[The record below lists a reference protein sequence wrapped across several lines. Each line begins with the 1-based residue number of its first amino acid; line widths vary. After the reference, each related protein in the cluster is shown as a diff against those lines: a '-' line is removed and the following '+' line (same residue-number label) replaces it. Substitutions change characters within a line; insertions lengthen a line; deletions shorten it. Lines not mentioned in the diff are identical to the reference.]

1 MNFAGKAKRLDDID
15 LPRIGAR
22 IGVGE
27 DEIHAILDVEAAG
40 RGFDSKGRPTMLF
53 EPHVFYRELGPG
65 PERDAAVKA
74 GLAYPRWKRDYP
86 KDSYPRLLRAM
97 KINMEAALRSCSW
110 GLGQIMG
117 FNCIAAGYATA
128 KDMVLDFLD
137 DEENHLNAMI
147 TFIITAKLD
156 RFLRA
161 RDWAG
166 FAKGY
171 NGPGFAKNGYDRKLA
186 QAFHK
191 WQQIKDTPW
200 TPEEPTS
207 PSPAKK
213 RGVLGPLVAGGTVAA
228 GAAWT
233 WACNIPWLASFFSSC
248 GG

>member
-1 MNFAGKAKRLDDID
+1 MIFKGRAKRLDDID

-40 RGFDSKGRPTMLF
+40 KGFDAKGRPTMLF
-53 EPHVFYRELGPG
+53 EPHVFYRELGAG
-65 PERDAAVKA
+65 PDRDRAVKA
-74 GLAYPRWKRDYP
+74 GLAYPKWKRDYP
-86 KDSYPRLLRAM
+86 KDSYPRLLKAM
-97 KINMEAALRSCSW
+97 QINEDAALRSCSW

-117 FNCIAAGYATA
+117 FNCIAAGYHSAA
-128 KDMVLDFLD
+128 EMVTDFLD
-137 DEENHLNAMI
+137 DEEKHLDAMI

-166 FAKGY
+166 FARGY
-171 NGPGFAKNGYDRKLA
+171 NGTGFAKNGYDRKLA

-200 TPEEPTS
+200 EPEEPTS

-213 RGVLGPLVAGGTVAA
+213 TGSGAVSVGA
-228 GAAWT
+228 GAAVAGAT
-233 WACNIPWLASFFSSC
+233 GLALFWDKVSAWFAGIF